1 MLDQAQFSDETHA
14 VAVFG
19 SAADLAGLGLQARR
33 QLAAMISGTI
43 PGNKDRGIY
52 ALCAA
57 IQDAGRG
64 GDLGTLLDP
73 QQRALPPILAA
84 FLNYLATVGSPEDLD
99 LVETQCLRLGSDR
112 SEAVRKSAVSA
123 LAALLYRHR
132 LQAFATEAAWGRYQA
147 LRRFLAQQGRSNPC
161 DTDALT
167 FWHANPDANTWGQ
180 IRACVH
186 GFIDLDLSLQD
197 KGVIRALHQAE
208 DLSSRTIP
216 EAGLSPLEAITPH
229 EDTLGAALEFLETSP
244 IKPFKRVELATMDV
258 LFSLGCHAKTW
269 PQSTDCRLRFAT
281 LQSIL
286 VQAQRDGTLGRMNRA
301 SMQDRLQPS
310 ASLFQTLHGLSLH
323 CKDLLNLAL
332 LLQPELAKTRK
343 APAIDPDSGKR
354 IEGFRR
360 RAAIRDMPEADLIR
374 HLMKLVPA
382 LADVTTYIDSVQKR
396 LKAVGADTIKQNEAL
411 FLNEVSRRYGL
422 ERTEQNG

>member
-1 MLDQAQFSDETHA
+1 MLDQAQFSDDTHA

-19 SAADLAGLGLQARR
+19 SAADFGGLGLQARR
-33 QLAAMISGTI
+33 KLAAMISGTI

-112 SEAVRKSAVSA
+112 SETVRKSAVSA

-167 FWHANPDANTWGQ
+167 FWQANPDANTWGQ

-197 KGVIRALHQAE
+197 KGVMRALHQAQ
-208 DLSSRTIP
+208 DLSSPTIP
-216 EAGLSPLEAITPH
+216 EAGFPRLRLSPPMRTP
-229 EDTLGAALEFLETSP
+229 
-244 IKPFKRVELATMDV
+244 
-258 LFSLGCHAKTW
+258 
-269 PQSTDCRLRFAT
+269 
-281 LQSIL
+281 
-286 VQAQRDGTLGRMNRA
+286 
-301 SMQDRLQPS
+301 
-310 ASLFQTLHGLSLH
+310 
-323 CKDLLNLAL
+323 LAL
-332 LLQPELAKTRK
+332 LWNFLKQARSNLSKGSSWPRWTFFSAWGAMQRPGRK
-343 APAIDPDSGKR
+343 ALTA
-354 IEGFRR
+354 GFDLRR
-360 RAAIRDMPEADLIR
+360 CRQCLCKPNA
-374 HLMKLVPA
+374 
-382 LADVTTYIDSVQKR
+382 T
-396 LKAVGADTIKQNEAL
+396 
-411 FLNEVSRRYGL
+411 
-422 ERTEQNG
+422 ERWA